1 MLGRLSR
8 GLVRS
13 FCSNKPLQ
21 QTGSSAITEPN
32 KSNEIPVHLRPYDKK
47 KYEVLMDKIKLNS
60 GNSVLRKGM
69 HSWKSSLSHALRS

>member
-32 KSNEIPVHLRPYDKK
+32 RSNEIPIHLRPYDKK

-60 GNSVLRKGM
+60 GKFLLRKGT
-69 HSWKSSLSHALRS
+69 HSWKSSHSLAQRS